1 VAKQSSMETRT
12 TTSSPETG
20 PGPRLGRRG
29 FLGMVGVGVGTLAVA
44 GVGGLTWKAVEGGV
58 FATGTGP
65 AYAAWDAL
73 DAPGD
78 ATIALVSAAVLAA
91 NAHNTQPWLFRVT
104 PDRIDLFADM
114 TRTIGAMDPLRR
126 ELDIS
131 LGCALENLVLAGPAH
146 GAATTVTLLPEPSD
160 PTHIA
165 RIDLT
170 ATAAAASPLY
180 AAIANRH
187 TNRGAYDTSR
197 PVAQAQLDAL
207 GALVDAPG
215 AELVWFTSDAEK
227 AAFGEL
233 TLRATEA
240 IIADRQQ
247 STDDYV
253 WYRSSWDEIQTKKDG
268 ITIDPSGQTPLIRAL
283 SKIVPVTQ
291 QQNNDGWLTGDAHD
305 PDPDSG
311 RVRCH
316 RGPRPRRPHQPTR
329 RGTCLA
335 AHAPLRDH
343 RGPGTAAPVPGPRTH
358 RPRDVRRSP
367 GRLHAR
373 DGRAAAV
380 GDPRHHDVPDRAP
393 DHDRATQS
401 PPART
406 RRRPLTATTQ
416 PMFTRSTSPTEGD
429 RP

>member
-1 VAKQSSMETRT
+1 MAKQSSMETRI

-44 GVGGLTWKAVEGGV
+44 GVGGLTWKADEGGV
-58 FATGTGP
+58 FATGTGQ
-65 AYAAWDAL
+65 AYAAWNAL
-73 DAPGD
+73 DAPSD
-78 ATIALVSAAVLAA
+78 ATLALVSAAVLAA

-146 GAATTVTLLPEPSD
+146 GTATTVTLLPEPGD
-160 PTHIA
+160 PKHIA

-170 ATAAAASPLY
+170 ATGTAASPLY

-215 AELVWFTSDAEK
+215 AELVWFTTDAEK

-240 IIADRQQ
+240 IIADPQQ
-247 STDDYV
+247 STDDYI

-291 QQNNDGWLTGDAHD
+291 QQNNDGWLTGMRTIQIPTAAAFGAIVVRD
-305 PDPDSG
+305 PADRTSRLAAGRAWQRMHLSATTEGLALQPLCQVPERIDRETSAGLPADFTPAMAALLPSG
-311 RVRCH
+311 THAIMTFRIGHPTMTALRS
-316 RGPRPRRPHQPTR
+316 PRRP
-329 RGTCLA
+329 
-335 AHAPLRDH
+335 
-343 RGPGTAAPVPGPRTH
+343 
-358 RPRDVRRSP
+358 
-367 GRLHAR
+367 
-373 DGRAAAV
+373 
-380 GDPRHHDVPDRAP
+380 AP
-393 DHDRATQS
+393 DVV
-401 PPART
+401 
-406 RRRPLTATTQ
+406 L
-416 PMFTRSTSPTEGD
+416 
-429 RP
+429 

>member
-1 VAKQSSMETRT
+1 MAKQSSEETRP
-12 TTSSPETG
+12 TTSSPEIV

-44 GVGGLTWKAVEGGV
+44 GAGGLTWKAVDGGV

-73 DAPGD
+73 DAPSD
-78 ATIALVSAAVLAA
+78 ATVALVSAAVLAS

-104 PDRIDLFADM
+104 PDRIDLFADT
-114 TRTIGAMDPLRR
+114 TRTIGAMDPLLR
-126 ELDIS
+126 ERDIS

-165 RIDLT
+165 RIDLS
-170 ATAAAASPLY
+170 ATDAAASPLY

-197 PVAQAQLDAL
+197 TVAQAQLDAL
-207 GALVDAPG
+207 GALVDTPG
-215 AELVWFTSDAEK
+215 VGLVWFTRDAEK

-291 QQNNDGWLTGDAHD
+291 QQNNDGWLKGMRTIQVPTAAAFGAIVVRNPADRTCRLEVGRAWQRLHLSATGNGLAVQPLCQVPERIDRETSAGLPAD
-305 PDPDSG
+305 FTPAMAALLPSG
-311 RVRCH
+311 THAVMTFRIGHPTMTALRS
-316 RGPRPRRPHQPTR
+316 PRRP
-329 RGTCLA
+329 A
-335 AHAPLRDH
+335 
-343 RGPGTAAPVPGPRTH
+343 
-358 RPRDVRRSP
+358 
-367 GRLHAR
+367 
-373 DGRAAAV
+373 
-380 GDPRHHDVPDRAP
+380 HDVV
-393 DHDRATQS
+393 
-401 PPART
+401 
-406 RRRPLTATTQ
+406 L
-416 PMFTRSTSPTEGD
+416 
-429 RP
+429 

>member
-1 VAKQSSMETRT
+1 MAKQSSMETRT

-44 GVGGLTWKAVEGGV
+44 GVGGLTWKAVDGGV

-65 AYAAWDAL
+65 AYAAWNAL
-73 DAPGD
+73 DAPSD
-78 ATIALVSAAVLAA
+78 ATLALVSAAVLAA

-131 LGCALENLVLAGPAH
+131 LGCAVENLVLAGPAH
-146 GAATTVTLLPEPSD
+146 GAATLVTLLPEPSD

-207 GALVDAPG
+207 AALVDAPG
-215 AELVWFTSDAEK
+215 AQLVWFTTDAEK
-227 AAFGEL
+227 SAFGEL

-247 STDDYV
+247 SADDYV

-291 QQNNDGWLTGDAHD
+291 QQNNDGWLTGMRTIQIPTAAAFGAIVVRD
-305 PDPDSG
+305 PADRTSRLAAGRAWQRMHLSATTEGLALQPLCQVPERIDRETSAGLPADFTPAMAALPPSG
-311 RVRCH
+311 THAIMTFRIGHPTMTALRS
-316 RGPRPRRPHQPTR
+316 PRRP
-329 RGTCLA
+329 
-335 AHAPLRDH
+335 
-343 RGPGTAAPVPGPRTH
+343 
-358 RPRDVRRSP
+358 
-367 GRLHAR
+367 
-373 DGRAAAV
+373 
-380 GDPRHHDVPDRAP
+380 AP
-393 DHDRATQS
+393 DVV
-401 PPART
+401 
-406 RRRPLTATTQ
+406 L
-416 PMFTRSTSPTEGD
+416 
-429 RP
+429 

>member
-1 VAKQSSMETRT
+1 
-12 TTSSPETG
+12 
-20 PGPRLGRRG
+20 
-29 FLGMVGVGVGTLAVA
+29 MVGVGVGTLAVT

-78 ATIALVSAAVLAA
+78 GTLALVSAAVLAA

-104 PDRIDLFADM
+104 PGRIDLFADT

-131 LGCALENLVLAGPAH
+131 LGCALENLALAGPAH

-170 ATAAAASPLY
+170 ATDGAAPPLY

-197 PVAQAQLDAL
+197 PLAQAQLDAL

-215 AELVWFTSDAEK
+215 VELIWFTSDTEK
-227 AAFGEL
+227 SAFGEL

-247 STDDYV
+247 SADDYV
-253 WYRSSWDEIQTKKDG
+253 WYRNSWDEIQTKKDG

-283 SKIVPVTQ
+283 SKIVPVSQ
-291 QQNNDGWLTGDAHD
+291 QQNNDGWLTGMRTIQIPTAAAFGAIVVRD
-305 PDPDSG
+305 PADRTSRLTAGRAWQRMHLSATLDGLAVQPLCQVPERIDRETSAGLPADFTPAMAALLPSG
-311 RVRCH
+311 THAIMTFRIGHPTMTALRS
-316 RGPRPRRPHQPTR
+316 PRRP
-329 RGTCLA
+329 
-335 AHAPLRDH
+335 
-343 RGPGTAAPVPGPRTH
+343 
-358 RPRDVRRSP
+358 
-367 GRLHAR
+367 
-373 DGRAAAV
+373 
-380 GDPRHHDVPDRAP
+380 AP
-393 DHDRATQS
+393 DVV
-401 PPART
+401 
-406 RRRPLTATTQ
+406 L
-416 PMFTRSTSPTEGD
+416 
-429 RP
+429 

>member
-1 VAKQSSMETRT
+1 MQSSKETQN
-12 TTSSPETG
+12 TTSSPQTG

-78 ATIALVSAAVLAA
+78 RTLALVSAAVLAA

-104 PDRIDLFADM
+104 PGRIDLFADT
-114 TRTIGAMDPLRR
+114 TRTIGAMDPLLR

-131 LGCALENLVLAGPAH
+131 LGCAVENLVLAGPAQ

-165 RIDLT
+165 RVDLT
-170 ATAAAASPLY
+170 ATDAAASSLY
-180 AAIANRH
+180 AAIAKRH

-207 GALVDAPG
+207 GALG
-215 AELVWFTSDAEK
+215 AELVWFTTDGEK
-227 AAFGEL
+227 SAFGEL

-247 STDDYV
+247 SADDYV
-253 WYRSSWDEIQTKKDG
+253 WYRNSWDEIQTKKDG

-283 SKIVPVTQ
+283 SKIVPVSQ
-291 QQNNDGWLTGDAHD
+291 QQNNDGWLQGMRTIQIPTAAAFGAIVVRD
-305 PDPDSG
+305 PADRTSRLTAGRAWQRMHLSATLDGLAVQPLCQVPERIDREASAGLPADFTPAMAALLPSG
-311 RVRCH
+311 THAIMTFRIGHPTMSALRS
-316 RGPRPRRPHQPTR
+316 PRRP
-329 RGTCLA
+329 A
-335 AHAPLRDH
+335 A
-343 RGPGTAAPVPGPRTH
+343 
-358 RPRDVRRSP
+358 DVV
-367 GRLHAR
+367 L
-373 DGRAAAV
+373 
-380 GDPRHHDVPDRAP
+380 
-393 DHDRATQS
+393 
-401 PPART
+401 
-406 RRRPLTATTQ
+406 
-416 PMFTRSTSPTEGD
+416 
-429 RP
+429 